1 VRGRNKSLAV
11 DPLRSSIAVVRL
23 QNLAQALRRTNT
35 GPSMSSKP

>member
-23 QNLAQALRRTNT
+23 QNLHRLCAERILV
-35 GPSMSSKP
+35 PP